1 MTIASEVTRIKTN
14 IAQAY
19 TALEEKGA
27 TIPEVKNS
35 DNLAEAVQSVSAGG
49 GSDNYEYRNG
59 WLVPQLYRDLDTLV
73 ANYGSNTPN
82 RIQCGSSTSAMGKD
96 STYIQGI
103 VFTDNVNSIDVHHA
117 DSYIKYYVIPEDAIV
132 EKGED
137 IDRYKITF
145 KTDKWIIFDYCI
157 DIAQPLSYGI
167 SRLNDYH
174 DGNGG
179 IYRSFIKYAS
189 IKSLKSSLSFTAPT
203 AKGHFNLDDVHI
215 IGEHTKKTKI
225 DFSTIVSCK
234 NLQNSLCLLDIFDI
248 PSLEDTSDTWSEQT
262 LQYIGYALASYHASK
277 LLDYVKFPI
286 ILDLS
291 EYTKT
296 GTLTLGRNDSEGT
309 CRLTHLKM
317 VLPSTC
323 SVALKAGNG
332 TWENPILN
340 IESYKFIAEHAP
352 TVSGL
357 TFTMGSIAKE
367 YCNTVDTSIV
377 TTLTN
382 KGWTVA

>member
-19 TALEEKGA
+19 TTLEEKGA

-35 DNLAEAVQSVSAGG
+35 DNLSDTIGSIATGG
-49 GSDNYEYRNG
+49 GNGDYEYRNG

-73 ANYGSNTPN
+73 ENYGSNTPN

-96 STYIQGI
+96 STYIKGI
-103 VFTDNVNSIDVHHA
+103 VFTEDVNNITILYA
-117 DSYIKYYVIPEDAIV
+117 NTNIKYYVIPEDAVV
-132 EKGED
+132 EKSYGNY
-137 IDRYKITF
+137 YKITF
-145 KTDKWIIFDYCI
+145 NTDRWIIFDFCMDNSQSI
-157 DIAQPLSYGI
+157 TYGI
-167 SRLNDYH
+167 SLLNNFQ

-179 IYRSFIKYAS
+179 VYASFIKYIS
-189 IKSLKSSLSFTAPT
+189 IKSLKSSMSFLTPT
-203 AKGHFNLDDVHI
+203 AMGHFNLDDIHI
-215 IGEHTKKTKI
+215 IGEHAKNTKI
-225 DFSTIVSCK
+225 NYSYIISCK
-234 NLQNSLCLLDIFDI
+234 NLQNPLCLLDILDV
-248 PSLEDTSDTWSEQT
+248 PTLEDTSDTWNGQT
-262 LQYIGYALASYHASK
+262 LQYMGSTLASYHASK

-296 GTLTLGRNDSEGT
+296 GTLTLGGNDSEGT

-332 TWENPILN
+332 TWQNPVLD
-340 IESYKFIAEHAP
+340 IESYQFIAEHAP

-357 TFTMGSIAKE
+357 TFTMGSMAKK
-367 YCNTVDTSIV
+367 YCNAIDTSIV